1 MKSSRGM
8 TRGKGLVRALNR
20 RGSRSEKSPPSP
32 RPVRITPGATVCKQC
47 GAVFARKTWRRD
59 HRVTLAFL
67 DNASWRSCPACEQS
81 GTAEGFG
88 RIILRGAFVGPNED
102 TIRRRIEN
110 VAERASFTQP
120 QRRITSISQERD
132 GLEVIT
138 TSQKLAHRIVH
149 ELKKT
154 FRGRASYA
162 WSDRDGT
169 LSATWERND
178 LPAPKAVGRKR

>member
-1 MKSSRGM
+1 MKTGRGM

-32 RPVRITPGATVCKQC
+32 SIARKTPGATVCNRC
-47 GAVFARKTWRRD
+47 GAVFTRKTWRKN
-59 HRVTLAFL
+59 HRVTMAFL
-67 DNASWRSCPACEQS
+67 DKASWRSCPACKQS
-81 GTAEGFG
+81 GGAEGLG
-88 RIILRGAFVGPNED
+88 RVILRGAFVAPNED
-102 TIRRRIEN
+102 AIRKRIMN

-120 QRRITSISQERD
+120 QHRIASISRERD
-132 GLEVIT
+132 VLDVIT

-169 LSATWERND
+169 LFATWERND
-178 LPAPKAVGRKR
+178 LLAPKTTGKRR